1 MRNRIQKWAMKAMLA
16 LALLLFSPLGALAQ
30 QLTVKGVVKDEMGEP
45 IIGANARVK
54 GTTNGTITDIDGNF
68 EINGVN
74 ANAMIEFS
82 FVGYVSQEKKA
93 QPQMTI
99 VLEEDNKMLEDVV
112 VVGYGVQKKSV
123 VTAAIAKVSADDFKG
138 KAPIRMDNALKGLAA
153 GVTVTS
159 ASGQPGEGARVRVRG
174 IGSINGSDPLYIVD
188 GMPISGGLDF
198 VNPNDIESIEV
209 LKDAASGA
217 IYGARAANGVILVT
231 TKKGKQG
238 KVNVTYNG
246 SWGWQSKA
254 KKRDVTNATE
264 YAVLQNEMY
273 INGGDVAPFADPYKL
288 KNAMGEDIPVNGGTD
303 WQSLVFNDN
312 APVVNHDFSVSGAGE
327 KVNYYFSAGYFSQE
341 GIVGGN
347 YGHSNYDRLTLRSNT
362 NYNLFDESK
371 ERSWL
376 NKADVAVNLSYMRTH
391 STGVNTNSEYGS
403 ILGSALYMSPVLTPT
418 VWGDYAQGMIDTYE
432 TVDEKTGEKK
442 YNLPRDPNGNPYTV
456 VGYGGSYQEMNNPLA
471 VMVAQTPT
479 KNWSHKFVPSI
490 SLDLQLWDNLKYRF
504 SYNADMGF
512 WGSDSYTLNKYY
524 LSGNNNKTHTEA
536 SKSTNSGTTWQ
547 VENVL
552 SYDKTIKKHTFGVV
566 LGQSAMKSKGDYVGA
581 SRWNLVNIDKPSVD
595 YATGNYEFGYLLDDK
610 GNQIPAYQLTFDDA
624 GNVTGYKELGPF
636 INGVTIQKNGWA
648 GVNTEHRMYSLFAR
662 ANYSYDD
669 RYMAQFTIRRD
680 GSSMFGSNNRYG
692 VFPSF
697 SLGWNFANEEFLKLP
712 EWISMGKLRYS
723 WGKNGSEPYAN
734 FLYTT
739 NTAMG
744 NNVLLG
750 KQAHKE
756 IGSKADK
763 TANPDLKWE
772 ESEQTD
778 FGIDLGFFRNTLT
791 LTVDY
796 FSKRTNGMIITMPIP
811 SYVGETKPVG
821 NVGDMSNKGV
831 EIELGYKGHIADF
844 NYSFKGNISYI
855 KNTVENLGN
864 SEGWQQIDGSSVMS
878 IADFYARAENGMP
891 YGYFYGYKTNGIFQ
905 NMSEV
910 QAYTNAKGEMIMPNA
925 VPGDVR
931 FVDVNGDGEITSD
944 DRTNI
949 GNGNPDW
956 TFGFNLNLDWK
967 GFDLGLFMQGVA
979 GADIFDGTYRN
990 DVYSGNYP
998 KWMLGR
1004 WTGEGTSNKY
1014 PRLAL
1019 GDKSNNW
1026 RGSDIYVCD
1035 GSYMRIKNLS
1045 LGYTIPAKLTRKF
1058 FVDRLRVYGMVD
1070 NLVTWTKYWG
1080 FDPEISSGSGN
1091 AQGIDRGVYPQPR
1104 TWTVGVNVAF
1114 GGGAGSAKRTEVEP
1128 RIVERVVERI
1138 VEKPVEVIKE
1148 VVKEAPAKAFNGEDN
1163 IFFLKN
1169 KTEIRPDEMFKLG
1182 QLCEMLKENPN
1193 TKVSIAGYADK
1204 ATGNDRINTRLSAE
1218 RAKVVAEKLISAGIN
1233 PSRIITSS
1241 AIADDRVAVCIVK

>member
-1 MRNRIQKWAMKAMLA
+1 MRNLIQTWAMKVTIA
-16 LALLLFSPLGALAQ
+16 LALLLFSPLGVMAQ
-30 QLTVKGVVKDEMGEP
+30 QITVKGIVKDEMGEP
-45 IIGANARVK
+45 ILGANARVK
-54 GTTNGTITDIDGNF
+54 GTTNGATTDLDGNF
-68 EINGVN
+68 VITGVDNG
-74 ANAMIEFS
+74 ATIEFS
-82 FVGYVSQEKKA
+82 FVGYITKEQKA
-93 QPQMTI
+93 QPQMTV
-99 VLEEDNKMLEDVV
+99 VLEEDNKLLEDVV

-123 VTAAIAKVSADDFKG
+123 VTAAIAKVSAEDFKG

-238 KVNVTYNG
+238 RVNVTYNG

-254 KKRDVTNATE
+254 KTRDVTNATE
-264 YAVLQNEMY
+264 YAVLQNEKY
-273 INGGDVAPFADPYKL
+273 INGGSAAPFADPYKL

-312 APVVNHDFSVSGAGE
+312 APVVNHDFSIAGASD
-327 KVNYYFSAGYFSQE
+327 KVNYYISAGYFSQE
-341 GIVGGN
+341 GIIGGN

-391 STGVNTNSEYGS
+391 STGVSTNSEWGS
-403 ILGSALYMSPVLTPT
+403 ILGSALYMAPVLTPT
-418 VWGDYAQGMIDTYE
+418 VWGDYADKMIETYS
-432 TVDEKTGEKK
+432 K
-442 YNLPRDPNGNPYTV
+442 YDLPRDPNGNPYTV

-471 VMVAQTPT
+471 IMVAQSPS

-490 SLDLQLWDNLKYRF
+490 SVDLQLWDNLKYRF
-504 SYNADMGF
+504 SYNVDMGF
-512 WGSDSYTLNKYY
+512 WGNDGVTKSLYY
-524 LSGNNNKTHTEA
+524 LSGNNNKDHTEA
-536 SKSTNSGTTWQ
+536 SKQTNSGTTWQ

-552 SYDKTIKKHTFGVV
+552 SYDKTIKKHTFGIV
-566 LGQSAMKSKGDYVGA
+566 LGQSALKSKGDYVGA
-581 SRWNLVNIDKPSVD
+581 SRWNLVNVDKPSVD
-595 YATGNYEFGYLLDDK
+595 YATGNYEFGYLLDDE
-610 GNQIPAYQLTFDDA
+610 GNKILAYDKD
-624 GNVTGYKELGPF
+624 GKELGPF
-636 INGVTIQKNGWA
+636 ITGVTVQHNGWA
-648 GVNTEHRMYSLFAR
+648 GFNTEHSMYSLFAR

-680 GSSMFGSNNRYG
+680 GSSKFGANNRYG

-697 SLGWNFANEEFLKLP
+697 SLGWNFGNEEFLKLP
-712 EWISMGKLRYS
+712 EWLSLGKLRFS
-723 WGKNGSEPYAN
+723 WGKNGSEPYGD

-739 NTAMG
+739 MTAMG

-750 KQAHKE
+750 SQAHKVN
-756 IGSKADK
+756 GSKADK

-778 FGIDLGFFRNTLT
+778 LGIDLGFFRNTLT
-791 LTVDY
+791 LTLDY
-796 FSKRTNGMIITMPIP
+796 FDKRTNGMIITMPIP

-821 NVGDMSNKGV
+821 NVGDMSNKGL

-855 KNTVENLGN
+855 KNTVKNLGN
-864 SEGWQQIDGSSVMS
+864 SEGWTQIDGTSVQS

-891 YGYFYGYKTNGIFQ
+891 YGYFYGYKTAGIFQ
-905 NMSEV
+905 NMDEV
-910 QAYTNAKGEMIMPNA
+910 RAYTNAEGQMIMPNA

-931 FVDVNGDGEITSD
+931 YVDVNGDGTISTD

-956 TFGFNLNLDWK
+956 TFGFNFNFDWK

-979 GADIFDGTYRN
+979 GADIFDGTYRS

-1019 GDKSNNW
+1019 GDTNNW
-1026 RGSDIYVCD
+1026 KGSDIYVCD

-1045 LGYTIPAKLTRKF
+1045 LGYTFPTKWTQKAFIS
-1058 FVDRLRVYGMVD
+1058 RLRVYGMVD

-1104 TWTVGVNVAF
+1104 TWTVGVNVSF
-1114 GGGAGSAKRTEVEP
+1114 
-1128 RIVERVVERI
+1128 
-1138 VEKPVEVIKE
+1138 
-1148 VVKEAPAKAFNGEDN
+1148 
-1163 IFFLKN
+1163 
-1169 KTEIRPDEMFKLG
+1169 
-1182 QLCEMLKENPN
+1182 
-1193 TKVSIAGYADK
+1193 
-1204 ATGNDRINTRLSAE
+1204 
-1218 RAKVVAEKLISAGIN
+1218 
-1233 PSRIITSS
+1233 
-1241 AIADDRVAVCIVK
+1241 

>member
-30 QLTVKGVVKDEMGEP
+30 QMTVKGVVKDEMGEP

-54 GTTNGTITDIDGNF
+54 GTTNGATTDLDGNF
-68 EINGVN
+68 VISGVN
-74 ANAMIEFS
+74 QNDVIEFS
-82 FVGYVSQEKKA
+82 FVGYLPQEKKA
-93 QPQMTI
+93 QPQMTVI
-99 VLEEDNKMLEDVV
+99 LEEDNKMLEDVV

-123 VTAAIAKVSADDFKG
+123 VTAAIAKVSAEDFKG

-238 KVNVTYNG
+238 RVNVTYNG

-254 KKRDVTNATE
+254 KTRDVTNATE
-264 YAVLQNEMY
+264 YAVLQNEKY
-273 INGGDVAPFADPYKL
+273 INGGSAAPFADPYKL

-312 APVVNHDFSVSGAGE
+312 APVVNHDFSIAGASD
-327 KVNYYFSAGYFSQE
+327 KVNYYISAGYFSQE
-341 GIVGGN
+341 GIIGGN

-376 NKADVAVNLSYMRTH
+376 NKADVSVNLSYMRTH
-391 STGVNTNSEYGS
+391 STGVSTNSEWGS
-403 ILGSALYMSPVLTPT
+403 ILGSALYMAPVLTPT
-418 VWGDYAQGMIDTYE
+418 VWGDYADKMVETYS
-432 TVDEKTGEKK
+432 K
-442 YNLPRDPNGNPYTV
+442 YDLPRDPNGNPYTV

-471 VMVAQTPT
+471 IMVAQSPS

-490 SLDLQLWDNLKYRF
+490 SVDLQLWDNLKYRF
-504 SYNADMGF
+504 SYNVDMGF
-512 WGSDSYTLNKYY
+512 WGNDGVTKSLYY
-524 LSGNNNKTHTEA
+524 LSGNNNKDHTEA
-536 SKSTNSGTTWQ
+536 SKQTNSGTTWQ

-552 SYDKTIKKHTFGVV
+552 SYDKTIKKHTFGIV
-566 LGQSAMKSKGDYVGA
+566 LGQSALKSKGDYVGA
-581 SRWNLVNIDKPSVD
+581 SRWNLVNVDKPSVD
-595 YATGNYEFGYLLDDK
+595 YATGNYEFGYLLDDE
-610 GNQIPAYQLTFDDA
+610 GNKILAYDKD
-624 GNVTGYKELGPF
+624 GKELGPF
-636 INGVTIQKNGWA
+636 ITGVTVQHNGWA

-680 GSSMFGSNNRYG
+680 GSSKFGANNRYG

-697 SLGWNFANEEFLKLP
+697 SLGWNFGNEEFLKLP
-712 EWISMGKLRYS
+712 EWLSLGKLRFS
-723 WGKNGSEPYAN
+723 WGKNGSEPYGD

-739 NTAMG
+739 MTAMG

-750 KQAHKE
+750 SQAHKVN
-756 IGSKADK
+756 GSKADK

-778 FGIDLGFFRNTLT
+778 LGIDLGFFRNTLT
-791 LTVDY
+791 LTLDY
-796 FSKRTNGMIITMPIP
+796 FDKRTNGMIITMPIP

-821 NVGDMSNKGV
+821 NVGDMSNKGL

-855 KNTVENLGN
+855 KNTVKNLGN
-864 SEGWQQIDGSSVMS
+864 SEGWTQIDGTSVQS

-891 YGYFYGYKTNGIFQ
+891 YGYFYGYKTAGIFQ
-905 NMSEV
+905 NMDEV
-910 QAYTNAKGEMIMPNA
+910 RAYTNAEGQMIMPNA

-931 FVDVNGDGEITSD
+931 YVDVNGDGTISTD

-956 TFGFNLNLDWK
+956 TFGFNFNFDWK
-967 GFDLGLFMQGVA
+967 GFDLGLFLQGVQ
-979 GADIFDGTYRN
+979 GADIFDGTYRS
-990 DVYSGNYP
+990 DVFSGNYP

-1019 GDKSNNW
+1019 GDTNNW
-1026 RGSDIYVCD
+1026 KGSDIYVCD

-1045 LGYTIPAKLTRKF
+1045 LGYTFPAKWTQKAF
-1058 FVDRLRVYGMVD
+1058 ISRLRVYGMVD

-1104 TWTVGVNVAF
+1104 TWTVGVNVSF
-1114 GGGAGSAKRTEVEP
+1114 
-1128 RIVERVVERI
+1128 
-1138 VEKPVEVIKE
+1138 
-1148 VVKEAPAKAFNGEDN
+1148 
-1163 IFFLKN
+1163 
-1169 KTEIRPDEMFKLG
+1169 
-1182 QLCEMLKENPN
+1182 
-1193 TKVSIAGYADK
+1193 
-1204 ATGNDRINTRLSAE
+1204 
-1218 RAKVVAEKLISAGIN
+1218 
-1233 PSRIITSS
+1233 
-1241 AIADDRVAVCIVK
+1241 